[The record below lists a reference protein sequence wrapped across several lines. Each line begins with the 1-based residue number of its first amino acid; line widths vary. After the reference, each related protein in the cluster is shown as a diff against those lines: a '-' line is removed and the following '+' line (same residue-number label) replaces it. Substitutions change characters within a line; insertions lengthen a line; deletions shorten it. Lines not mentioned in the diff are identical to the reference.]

1 MQTFVHGESYSVA
14 HTSRF
19 PLFPIALG
27 SPFSHALC
35 LPQSHRLRLSL
46 WKDQGLLTLP
56 QRFTKVYHSF
66 FGLSIAFLKFL
77 KNFFNYRC
85 RIAIERGRML
95 TRAPGRVLHTDCL
108 FSGNNIRIERL
119 TAVYE
124 RDLAD
129 LVAGSGGDL
138 LDHLLGSLLFYS
150 LAVIHGH
157 EVARVDL
164 RDKLGHGD

>member
-1 MQTFVHGESYSVA
+1 MLRRTYFKVSLVSDCPRKSIQPRPIPAAITPPATLFVEGPRLTYSSSTVYQ
-14 HTSRF
+14 SISFVFRF
-19 PLFPIALG
+19 
-27 SPFSHALC
+27 
-35 LPQSHRLRLSL
+35 
-46 WKDQGLLTLP
+46 
-56 QRFTKVYHSF
+56 VNSF
-66 FGLSIAFLKFL
+66 FEISQKI
-77 KNFFNYRC
+77 FNYRC

-95 TRAPGRVLHTDCL
+95 ARAPGRVLHTECL

-129 LVAGSGGDL
+129 LIAGSGGDL
-138 LDHLLGSLLFYS
+138 FDHLLGSLLFYS